1 MLTTLKKKIVMKIN
15 RLLVFLIA
23 IPLMSFTIAH
33 KYYVSVTEVEY
44 VKEQQSVQIVTRI
57 FIDDFEKML
66 RERYD
71 ENITLD
77 IGKDETQIDT
87 YVQKYLSNKLQITIN
102 STQQQFEFLGKEYED
117 DILFCYLEITDVSDI
132 KTFEIVN
139 QVLFDVFDDQQ
150 NLVKTKINSKKK
162 SFILIAQNDK
172 GVLNFN

>member
-1 MLTTLKKKIVMKIN
+1 MKIN

-150 NLVKTKINSKKK
+150 NLVKTKINSKRK

>member
-1 MLTTLKKKIVMKIN
+1 MKIN
-15 RLLVFLIA
+15 RLLVFLII

-33 KYYVSVTEVEY
+33 KYYVSVTDVEF
-44 VKEQQSVQIVTRI
+44 VKEQESVQIVTRI

-77 IGKDETQIDT
+77 IGKDETQIDV
-87 YVQKYLSNKLQITIN
+87 YIQKYLSSKLQITIDD
-102 STQQQFEFLGKEYED
+102 TLQQFEFLGKEYED
-117 DILFCYLEITDVSDI
+117 DILFCYLEITDITEVN
-132 KTFEIVN
+132 TFEIVN
-139 QVLFDVFDDQQ
+139 QVLFDVFDEQQ

-162 SFILIAQNDK
+162 SFMLIPQNDK

>member
-1 MLTTLKKKIVMKIN
+1 MKIN
-15 RLLVFLIA
+15 RVLVFLIA

-44 VKEQQSVQIVTRI
+44 VKEQESLQIVTRI

-77 IGKDETQIDT
+77 IGKDETQIDI
-87 YVQKYLSNKLQITIN
+87 YIQKYLNSKLQITIN
-102 STQQQFEFLGKEYED
+102 NTKQQFEFLGKEYED
-117 DILFCYLEITDVSDI
+117 DILFCYLEITDISKI
-132 KTFEIVN
+132 NNFEIVN

-150 NLVKTKINSKKK
+150 NLIKTKINSKSK

>member
-1 MLTTLKKKIVMKIN
+1 LLTTLKRKIVMKIN

-150 NLVKTKINSKKK
+150 NLVKTKINSKRK

>member
-1 MLTTLKKKIVMKIN
+1 MLTTLKKKMVMKIN

-87 YVQKYLSNKLQITIN
+87 YVQKYLSSKLQITIN

-150 NLVKTKINSKKK
+150 NLVKTKINSKRK

>member
-1 MLTTLKKKIVMKIN
+1 MVMKIN

-87 YVQKYLSNKLQITIN
+87 YVQKYLSSKLQITIN

-150 NLVKTKINSKKK
+150 NLVKTKINSKRK

>member
-1 MLTTLKKKIVMKIN
+1 MVMKIN

-87 YVQKYLSNKLQITIN
+87 YVQKYLSSKLQITIN
-102 STQQQFEFLGKEYED
+102 SAQQQFEFLGKEYED

-150 NLVKTKINSKKK
+150 NLVKTKINSKRK

>member
-1 MLTTLKKKIVMKIN
+1 MKIN
-15 RLLVFLIA
+15 KLLIFLI
-23 IPLMSFTIAH
+23 IMPLMSFAIAH

-44 VKEQQSVQIVTRI
+44 VKEQESVQIVTRI

-71 ENITLD
+71 ESITLD

-87 YVQKYLSNKLQITIN
+87 YIQKYLSSKLQITIDN
-102 STQQQFEFLGKEYED
+102 TLQRFEFLGKEYED
-117 DILFCYLEITDVSDI
+117 DILFCYLEITDVSAI
-132 KTFEIVN
+132 NNFEIVN

-150 NLVKTKINSKKK
+150 NLVKTKINSKRK
-162 SFILIAQNDK
+162 SFMLIPQNDK